1 MNPHVFEKVAG
12 VLPKEVVAVAESGI
26 SSAAEV
32 IRLRGLG
39 YRAFL
44 IGERFMTMPDPGG
57 ALKGFL
63 AEAGAGVKA

>member
-1 MNPHVFEKVAG
+1 MNPHVFEKVAS
-12 VLPKEVVAVAESGI
+12 VLPKSVVAIAESGI

-32 IRLRGLG
+32 IRLRGLA

-57 ALKGFL
+57 ALRGFL
-63 AEAGAGVKA
+63 AEAGAGAKA